1 MAAAAIPA
9 LPAMCANLS
18 ARLELAPPSN
28 QAAAASLTARFNLT
42 LRPLDRDDASSR
54 LVTLTALHRQ
64 LVDALR
70 LKINSLEASG
80 AQAAYAR
87 LNQNLGRL
95 LPGFLRQS
103 EPLTYER
110 IRAGLAEFRPSRKA
124 QRLDSTLDLF
134 LSRLRPMEAALGP
147 AINGFFRII
156 KESALIIHPAA
167 LKDAVKADY
176 DALRAKLHV
185 LDPDELAASL
195 KENVY
200 DPLIDPLKAI
210 DPAAIKAQLDSLYQ
224 HVLDSL
230 SGKAK
235 GFLDQIKLAVDAV
248 LAEVRKAIADVL
260 KALTDQIAAILQKL
274 QDLLGQI
281 DSLIV
286 DDLFGRLLRT
296 IDNLET
302 SFNQELDRVRHE
314 FDSMLD
320 AIPLGSGTG
329 ASAAVGV

>member
-1 MAAAAIPA
+1 
-9 LPAMCANLS
+9 
-18 ARLELAPPSN
+18 
-28 QAAAASLTARFNLT
+28 
-42 LRPLDRDDASSR
+42 
-54 LVTLTALHRQ
+54 VTLTALHRQ

-195 KENVY
+195 KVNVY